1 MVVYLLTMKTTLAER
16 LKDARNRAGI
26 SQQGLGKAVGVT
38 QAAIQK
44 LESGQAKSS
53 TKLIDIARFLQVSP
67 EWLLHGDSDSIANK
81 LRDGIPAKDFKPRE
95 VAEWDSSTP
104 LDDDEVEV
112 PYYKSIELAAGNG
125 CNGGSDNNGYKLRF
139 SRSTLRRYGIS
150 PKDVASFPV
159 HGNSMEPIIPNG
171 TTVFV
176 NKGDRRIVD
185 GGIYFIEQDDLLRI
199 KLLYRQPGKIIIK
212 SYNSVDFP
220 DEEADP
226 STVKI
231 VGRVFNWSVMAY

>member
-1 MVVYLLTMKTTLAER
+1 MTFADRLNLAMKMRGFTQVELAEAADMAQPSVWK
-16 LKDARNRAGI
+16 LT
-26 SQQGLGKAVGVT
+26 SGK
-38 QAAIQK
+38 
-44 LESGQAKSS
+44 AKSS
-53 TKLIDIARFLQVSP
+53 RKIVEISNALRVDPVWLSTGEGDVPDFLK
-67 EWLLHGDSDSIANK
+67 SDKAK
-81 LRDGIPAKDFKPRE
+81 DGIPVKDFKPRE
-95 VAEWDSSTP
+95 VAGWDSSTP

-159 HGNSMEPIIPNG
+159 HGESMSPVIPSG

-176 NKGDRRIVD
+176 NCGDKTIVD
-185 GGIYFIEQDDLLRI
+185 GGIYFIEQDGLLRI
-199 KLLYRQPGKIIIK
+199 KQLLRQPGKLIIR
-212 SYNSVDFP
+212 SYNSIDFP

-226 STVKI
+226 TTVKI

>member
-1 MVVYLLTMKTTLAER
+1 MHDRIKQARLAKKMTQAELAE
-16 LKDARNRAGI
+16 K
-26 SQQGLGKAVGVT
+26 VGVT
-38 QAAIQK
+38 PQSVQQW
-44 LESGQAKSS
+44 ESVTEPK
-53 TKLIDIARFLQVSP
+53 KNRVVIIAEILGVDAN
-67 EWLLHGDSDSIANK
+67 WLLFGSDT
-81 LRDGIPAKDFKPRE
+81 LDGIPVKDFKPRE

-159 HGNSMEPIIPNG
+159 HGESMSPVIPNG

-176 NKGDRRIVD
+176 NCGDKTIVD
-185 GGIYFIEQDDLLRI
+185 GGIYFIEQDGLLRI
-199 KLLYRQPGKIIIK
+199 KQLLRQPGKLIIR
-212 SYNSVDFP
+212 SYNSIDFP

-226 STVKI
+226 TTVKI

>member
-1 MVVYLLTMKTTLAER
+1 MTFADRLNLAMKMRGFTQVELAEAADMAQPSVWK
-16 LKDARNRAGI
+16 LT
-26 SQQGLGKAVGVT
+26 SGK
-38 QAAIQK
+38 
-44 LESGQAKSS
+44 AKSS
-53 TKLIDIARFLQVSP
+53 RKIVEISSALRVDPVWLSTGEGDEPDFLK
-67 EWLLHGDSDSIANK
+67 SDKAK
-81 LRDGIPAKDFKPRE
+81 DGMPVKDFKLRE

-159 HGNSMEPIIPNG
+159 HGESMSPVIPSG

-176 NKGDRRIVD
+176 NCGDKTIVD
-185 GGIYFIEQDDLLRI
+185 GGIYFIEQDGLLRI
-199 KLLYRQPGKIIIK
+199 KQLLRQPGKLIIR
-212 SYNSVDFP
+212 SYNSIDFP

-226 STVKI
+226 TTVKI

>member
-1 MVVYLLTMKTTLAER
+1 MTFADRLNLAMKMRGFTQVELAEAADMAQPSVWK
-16 LKDARNRAGI
+16 LT
-26 SQQGLGKAVGVT
+26 SGK
-38 QAAIQK
+38 
-44 LESGQAKSS
+44 AKSS
-53 TKLIDIARFLQVSP
+53 RKIVEISNALRVDPVWLSTGEGDVPDFLK
-67 EWLLHGDSDSIANK
+67 SDKAK
-81 LRDGIPAKDFKPRE
+81 DGIPVKDFKPRE

-125 CNGGSDNNGYKLRF
+125 CNGGRDNNGYKLRF

-159 HGNSMEPIIPNG
+159 HGESMSPVIPNG

-176 NKGDRRIVD
+176 NCGDKTIVD
-185 GGIYFIEQDDLLRI
+185 GGIYFIEQDGLLRI
-199 KLLYRQPGKIIIK
+199 KQLLRQPGKLIIR
-212 SYNSVDFP
+212 SYNSIDFP

-226 STVKI
+226 TTVKI

>member
-1 MVVYLLTMKTTLAER
+1 MKTTLAQR
-16 LKDARNRAGI
+16 LKQARKYARL
-26 SQQGLGKAVGVT
+26 SQKELGEVIGVS

-44 LESGQAKSS
+44 IESGSAQTSTRLIEISKALSVDPVWLSTGDGEQPDFLKSGVI
-53 TKLIDIARFLQVSP
+53 K
-67 EWLLHGDSDSIANK
+67 
-81 LRDGIPAKDFKPRE
+81 DGIPVKDFKPRE

-104 LDDDEVEV
+104 LDDDEVEI

-125 CNGGSDNNGYKLRF
+125 CNGGGDNNGYKLRF

-159 HGNSMEPIIPNG
+159 HGDSMEPIIPNG

-176 NKGDRRIVD
+176 NRGDKRIVD
-185 GGIYFIEQDDLLRI
+185 GGIYFIEQDELLRI
-199 KLLYRQPGKIIIK
+199 KLLYRQPGKLIIK

-226 STVKI
+226 ETVKI
-231 VGRVFNWSVMAY
+231 VGRVFNISVMLI

>member
-1 MVVYLLTMKTTLAER
+1 MHDRIKQARLAKKMTQAELAE
-16 LKDARNRAGI
+16 K
-26 SQQGLGKAVGVT
+26 VGVT
-38 QAAIQK
+38 PQSVQQW
-44 LESGQAKSS
+44 ESVTEPK
-53 TKLIDIARFLQVSP
+53 KNRVVKIAEILGV
-67 EWLLHGDSDSIANK
+67 EANWLLFGSDN
-81 LRDGIPAKDFKPRE
+81 RDGIPVKDFKPRE

-159 HGNSMEPIIPNG
+159 HGESMSPVIPSG

-176 NKGDRRIVD
+176 NCGDKTIVD
-185 GGIYFIEQDDLLRI
+185 GGIYFIEQDGLLRI
-199 KLLYRQPGKIIIK
+199 KQLLRQPGKLIIR
-212 SYNSVDFP
+212 SYNSIDFP
-220 DEEADP
+220 DETADP
-226 STVKI
+226 ATVKI

>member
-1 MVVYLLTMKTTLAER
+1 MHDRIKQARLAKKMTQAELAE
-16 LKDARNRAGI
+16 K
-26 SQQGLGKAVGVT
+26 VGVT
-38 QAAIQK
+38 PQSVQQW
-44 LESGQAKSS
+44 ESVTEPK
-53 TKLIDIARFLQVSP
+53 KNRVVIIAEILGVDAN
-67 EWLLHGDSDSIANK
+67 WLLFGSDT
-81 LRDGIPAKDFKPRE
+81 RDGIPVKDFKPRE

-159 HGNSMEPIIPNG
+159 HGESMSPVIPNG

-176 NKGDRRIVD
+176 NCGDKTIVD
-185 GGIYFIEQDDLLRI
+185 GGIYFIEQDGLLRI
-199 KLLYRQPGKIIIK
+199 KQLLRQP
-212 SYNSVDFP
+212 
-220 DEEADP
+220 
-226 STVKI
+226 
-231 VGRVFNWSVMAY
+231 

>member
-1 MVVYLLTMKTTLAER
+1 MTFADRLNLAMKMRGFTQVELAEAADMAQPSVWK
-16 LKDARNRAGI
+16 LT
-26 SQQGLGKAVGVT
+26 SGK
-38 QAAIQK
+38 
-44 LESGQAKSS
+44 AKSS
-53 TKLIDIARFLQVSP
+53 RKIVEISNALRVDPVWLSTGEGDVPDFLK
-67 EWLLHGDSDSIANK
+67 SDKAK
-81 LRDGIPAKDFKPRE
+81 DGIPVKDFKPRE
-95 VAEWDSSTP
+95 VAEWDSGTP

-159 HGNSMEPIIPNG
+159 HGESMSPVIPNG

-176 NKGDRRIVD
+176 NCGDKTIVD
-185 GGIYFIEQDDLLRI
+185 GGIYFIEQDGLLRI
-199 KLLYRQPGKIIIK
+199 KQLLRQPGKLIIR
-212 SYNSVDFP
+212 SYNSIDFP

-226 STVKI
+226 TTVKI

>member
-1 MVVYLLTMKTTLAER
+1 MTFADRLNLAMKMRGFTQVELAEAADMAQPSVWK
-16 LKDARNRAGI
+16 LT
-26 SQQGLGKAVGVT
+26 SGK
-38 QAAIQK
+38 
-44 LESGQAKSS
+44 AKSS
-53 TKLIDIARFLQVSP
+53 RKIVEISNALRVDPVWLSTGGGDEPDFLKS
-67 EWLLHGDSDSIANK
+67 GKAK
-81 LRDGIPAKDFKPRE
+81 DGIPVKDFKPRE

-159 HGNSMEPIIPNG
+159 HGDSMEPIIPNG

-176 NKGDRRIVD
+176 NKGDKRIVD
-185 GGIYFIEQDDLLRI
+185 GGVYFIEQDDLLRI
-199 KLLYRQPGKIIIK
+199 KILYRQPGKLIIK

-226 STVKI
+226 ATVKI
-231 VGRVFNWSVMAY
+231 VGRVFNMSVMLI

>member
-1 MVVYLLTMKTTLAER
+1 MKTMHDRIKQARLAKKMTQAELAE
-16 LKDARNRAGI
+16 K
-26 SQQGLGKAVGVT
+26 VGVT
-38 QAAIQK
+38 PQSVQQW
-44 LESGQAKSS
+44 ESVTEPK
-53 TKLIDIARFLQVSP
+53 KNRVVKIAEILGV
-67 EWLLHGDSDSIANK
+67 EANWLLFGSDT
-81 LRDGIPAKDFKPRE
+81 RDGIPVKDFKPRE

-159 HGNSMEPIIPNG
+159 HGESMSPVIPNG

-176 NKGDRRIVD
+176 NCGDKTIVD
-185 GGIYFIEQDDLLRI
+185 GGIYFIEQDGLLRI
-199 KLLYRQPGKIIIK
+199 KQLLRQPGKLIIR
-212 SYNSVDFP
+212 SYNSIDFP

-226 STVKI
+226 TTVKI

>member
-1 MVVYLLTMKTTLAER
+1 MHDRIKQARLAKKMTQAELAE
-16 LKDARNRAGI
+16 K
-26 SQQGLGKAVGVT
+26 VGVT
-38 QAAIQK
+38 PQSVQQW
-44 LESGQAKSS
+44 ESVTEPK
-53 TKLIDIARFLQVSP
+53 KNRVVKIAEILGV
-67 EWLLHGDSDSIANK
+67 EANWLLFGSDT
-81 LRDGIPAKDFKPRE
+81 RDGIPVKDFNPRE

-159 HGNSMEPIIPNG
+159 HGESMSPVIPSG

-176 NKGDRRIVD
+176 NCADKTIVD
-185 GGIYFIEQDDLLRI
+185 GGIYFIEQDGLLRI
-199 KLLYRQPGKIIIK
+199 KQLLRQPGKLIIR
-212 SYNSVDFP
+212 SYNSIDFP
-220 DEEADP
+220 DETADP
-226 STVKI
+226 TTVKI